1 MVPTSVTSTPV
12 AESLKESD
20 CLSRTTDSSFS
31 GVRDEDEALAA
42 RRVMRPRR
50 VAKDVPRVDAVENDA
65 MVDDD
70 AVEAR
75 PLVWAR
81 RGHFAA

>member
-1 MVPTSVTSTPV
+1 
-12 AESLKESD
+12 
-20 CLSRTTDSSFS
+20 
-31 GVRDEDEALAA
+31 
-42 RRVMRPRR
+42 
-50 VAKDVPRVDAVENDA
+50 VENDA